1 MSGIYI
7 FFLAVGAPLLLWMTF
22 AGDAEGGDGGFEMD
36 GDGPWGTIP
45 LSAIAFFM
53 TAFGA
58 VGLAGNLTGVGDG
71 TAFLVAAIMAVL
83 AAVGSRFAFRWL
95 STSSTSSDVMSVELE
110 GQIAK
115 AALPISSDLKG
126 KIIVEVAGAREQM
139 TATPADGSTIEIG
152 DTVVIVKI
160 EKGVA
165 VVAPLGPDLAL
176 E

>member
-1 MSGIYI
+1 MSGLYI

-22 AGDAEGGDGGFEMD
+22 AGDADGGDGGFEID
-36 GDGPWGTIP
+36 GDGPLGTIP

-71 TAFLVAAIMAVL
+71 TAFVVAAIMAIL
-83 AAVGSRFAFRWL
+83 AAVGSRYAFRWL
-95 STSSTSSDVMSVELE
+95 SVSSTSSEVMNAELE

-115 AALPISSDLKG
+115 AALPITSRHRG
-126 KIIVEVAGAREQM
+126 KIIVEIAGAREQM

-165 VVAPLGPDLAL
+165 VVAPFGPGLAL